1 MAAPIIFVMA
11 STPEF
16 DNWELANLCAEGY
29 DIKYIPEPSVR
40 DIEDEADHLESNERY
55 CIIGLYKQSQA

>member
-16 DNWELANLCAEGY
+16 DHRELANLCAEGY
-29 DIKYIPEPSVR
+29 DIKYIAEPSIR
-40 DIEDEADHLESNERY
+40 DIEDEADHLESSERY
-55 CIIGLYKQSQA
+55 CIIGMFVEL